1 MENPDGMIK
10 VSLVKA
16 TNRQD
21 ALRHSIEL
29 LAHNP
34 VKGKKVVVKPN
45 FNTADPYPG
54 ATHPDTLRELIIYLQ
69 EMGADSIT
77 IGERSGPVNSA
88 EVI

>member
-21 ALRHSIEL
+21 ALRHSIER

-34 VKGKKVVVKPN
+34 VKGKK
-45 FNTADPYPG
+45 
-54 ATHPDTLRELIIYLQ
+54 LL
-69 EMGADSIT
+69 
-77 IGERSGPVNSA
+77 
-88 EVI
+88 